1 MLPLARRFIGS
12 FGIGL
17 LTASCTGSIEG
28 GAPSEATPNGASGGT
43 GAVTT
48 PMSDQPLDRGLL
60 TTCDESQ
67 AAPPPQRVW
76 MLTPEQMPATVAAL
90 YEGHSPG
97 PGIDAITDANR
108 TYDGNDA
115 DLLKMNAEQARGLL
129 AGADK
134 IGQFIADNLTQFVTC
149 SAGEASCFASFM
161 AEFAARA
168 WRTPAN
174 EDQLTRLRGVYDVG
188 AEVSVADG
196 YRLAVAAVLKSPRFV
211 FRTEIGTSTGA
222 GQFTLTP
229 WEIASALSYLVLD
242 APPDA
247 ELRAL
252 AASGAIAMPDV
263 YAQQSAR
270 LLADSRAR
278 GMASRFMLQ
287 LTGARSV
294 HGLAKSP
301 SVVESFDT
309 PVTTSLLQELEVFS
323 EQTFF
328 DGPGTLSTLLTSQQ
342 SVGDATVAGFYG
354 LSAPAATT
362 AALATGPNRAGFL
375 TMPVLMSVLSQADHV
390 VPTARGRF
398 VLDKLLCS
406 PIPAP
411 PKFPADAPAANP
423 ALSPRERLAVMQDF
437 PACAAC
443 HNIADPVGFA
453 FDNFD
458 PVGRYVT
465 EVKGRPVDPSG
476 SITRTQLTDGPFA
489 NAVELAQKLAASPEV
504 RACLSWQFLEFS
516 QGRKTTVADACNI
529 LDAQQG
535 FEASAGSLR
544 TLVDQAVAFDS
555 LHVRSVS
562 R

>member
-1 MLPLARRFIGS
+1 
-12 FGIGL
+12 
-17 LTASCTGSIEG
+17 
-28 GAPSEATPNGASGGT
+28 
-43 GAVTT
+43 
-48 PMSDQPLDRGLL
+48 
-60 TTCDESQ
+60 
-67 AAPPPQRVW
+67 
-76 MLTPEQMPATVAAL
+76 MLTPEQMPATVASL
-90 YEGHSPG
+90 YEGHPTG
-97 PGIDAITDANR
+97 PMIEAVTDANR

-129 AGADK
+129 GGADK
-134 IGQFIADNLTQFVTC
+134 VGQFIADNLAQFVTC
-149 SAGEASCFASFM
+149 SAAEASCFDSFM
-161 AEFAARA
+161 GDFAAKA
-168 WRTPAN
+168 WRTPASA
-174 EDQLTRLRGVYDVG
+174 DQLLRLRAVYDIG
-188 AEVSVADG
+188 AEVSVPDG
-196 YRLAVAAVLKSPRFV
+196 YRLAVAAILKSPRFV
-211 FRTEIGTSTGA
+211 FRTEVGTASGT

-229 WEIASALSYLVLD
+229 WEIASSLSYLVVD

-252 AASGAIAMPDV
+252 AASGGIAAPDA

-270 LLADSRAR
+270 LLADPRAR

-309 PVTTSLLQELEVFS
+309 PVTTSLLQELQLFA
-323 EQTFF
+323 EQSFF
-328 DGPGTLSTLLTSQQ
+328 DGPGTLAALLTSQQ
-342 SVGDATVAGFYG
+342 SIGDATVAGFYG
-354 LSAPAATT
+354 VLAPATGT
-362 AALATGPNRAGFL
+362 GPLATGPNRAGFL

-398 VLDKLLCS
+398 LLDKLLCT

-465 EVKGRPVDPSG
+465 EVKGRPVDASG
-476 SITRTQLTDGPFA
+476 AITGTQLTDGTFA

-516 QGRKTTVADACNI
+516 QGRETTVADACSI
-529 LDAQQG
+529 LDAQQA
-535 FEASAGSLR
+535 FETSAGSLK
-544 TLVDQAVAFDS
+544 TLVDGAVAFDS